1 MNSTG
6 SPTIHLATPRSLP
19 KPAKLGQRVVVL
31 DIAFAS
37 SAGGQSFE
45 TLTLPFIEALGVRL
59 VRWIDHHDSVH
70 HAQFADDPRFLLRR
84 KAQHPACPELILQQ
98 DVASAGDI
106 DTIVCHGD
114 FDGLASAAKWLCGGV
129 ECYPGCDADARAI
142 DSRIGESSPI
152 GARIDR
158 GIRGAP
164 KDAALH
170 HAIIEHL
177 QGGANDPSI
186 WARIDAAGA
195 DLALLEAASITY
207 AQLYQKIGQRAVWLE
222 VPPDRRPYDKT
233 WLLLEGQKQARIA
246 LVVDGETLTLAAAFD
261 SGVDFL
267 RMFDISGGMPTVLSL
282 RRDRLPEVLDRLAI
296 L

>member
-1 MNSTG
+1 
-6 SPTIHLATPRSLP
+6 
-19 KPAKLGQRVVVL
+19 VVVL

-45 TLTLPFIEALGVRL
+45 TVTLPFIEALGARL

-70 HAQFADDPRFLLRR
+70 HAQFADDARFLLRR
-84 KAQHPACPELILQQ
+84 KALHPACPELILEQ
-98 DVASAGDI
+98 DVANAGAI

-114 FDGLASAAKWLCGGV
+114 FDGLASAAKWLRGGV

-142 DSRIGESSPI
+142 DSRIGECSEI

-164 KDAALH
+164 KDTALH
-170 HAIIEHL
+170 RAIIEHL
-177 QGGANDPSI
+177 QGGANDVSI
-186 WARIDAAGA
+186 WGRIDAASA
-195 DLALLEAASITY
+195 DLALLETASMVY
-207 AQLYQKIGQRAVWLE
+207 AQLYLTIGTCSVWLE

-267 RMFDISGGMPTVLSL
+267 QMFDISGGMPTVLSL
-282 RRDRLPEVLDRLAI
+282 RRERLPEVLERLAI